1 MIILTYII
9 YVLVCAGIC
18 SLGFVAY
25 FFIMHSFFRRG
36 KNRESDFAV
45 YEDEIREVL
54 RKGAPSVGALKSSGG
69 MTALVRCTQGR
80 EKIKKVFEYKGI
92 GDCHSLITTYR
103 GDLSCPWACLG
114 LGDCA
119 KVCDI
124 GAIFVVNGLAR
135 IGSNCTGCGR
145 CVSVCPVGVIDL
157 IPANADYIIPCN
169 SHGGSSTAA
178 VCKTGCT
185 GCGQCEISA
194 GHAGYSVVNN
204 LAVINYNR
212 IGSRSIGCD
221 VCPSK
226 TIVKREDF
234 LNSFVEKKGI
244 WSILIGIESFFK
256 DEK

>member
-9 YVLVCAGIC
+9 YVLIIAGIC
-18 SLGFVAY
+18 SLGFAAY
-25 FFIMHSFFRRG
+25 FFMMLSFSRRN
-36 KNRESDFAV
+36 KILEADFAV

-54 RKGAPSVGALKSSGG
+54 KKGAPSVGTVKSASGK
-69 MTALVRCTQGR
+69 TALVRCTQGR
-80 EKIKKVFEYKGI
+80 EKIKKVFEYKGV
-92 GDCHSLITTYR
+92 GDCRSLITTYR
-103 GDLSCPWACLG
+103 GDLSCPWACVG
-114 LGDCA
+114 LGDCV
-119 KVCDI
+119 KVCDMR
-124 GAIFVVNGLAR
+124 AISVVNGLAV

-145 CVSVCPVGVIDL
+145 CVEVCPVGVIEM

-169 SHGGSSTAA
+169 SHGGPSTGK

-185 GCGQCEISA
+185 GCGQCEFSA

-204 LAVINYNR
+204 LAIINYNR

-244 WSILIGIESFFK
+244 WSILIRIESFFK